1 MSSSRDDKFSQ
12 FEEFFSIEHLY
23 NINIVADN
31 STPPADYDAFID
43 NMPDAFRVAS
53 EIVSID
59 QSALHTIQELGS
71 HATQLVEY
79 LNHQA
84 RKIDL
89 LVGFIIQQQD
99 DEQNRHQGTKLGGGG
114 LTFISEQSFAEG
126 TFIEAKA
133 FLNHDNHAIYC
144 FLEVIEKEVLDNGYV
159 YKTIFKY
166 IRDEDRELLVKTS
179 LQLQSKQLQA
189 LAQKRKRDKE

>member
-1 MSSSRDDKFSQ
+1 MSSSKNEKFSQ
-12 FEEFFSIEHLY
+12 FEEFFSIEHKF

-31 STPPADYDAFID
+31 TVPPADYQAFIES
-43 NMPDAFRVAS
+43 MPDAFRVAS

-59 QSALHTIQELGS
+59 QSALHSIQELGS
-71 HATQLVEY
+71 HATQLVDY
-79 LNHQA
+79 LQHQA

-99 DEQNRHQGTKLGGGG
+99 DEDNRHHGTKLGGGG
-114 LTFISEQSFAEG
+114 FTFVSDQSIEEG
-126 TFIEAKA
+126 NFIEAKA

-144 FLEVIEKEVLDNGYV
+144 FLEIIERTAQNNRFE
-159 YKTIFKY
+159 YKTIFKF

-189 LAQKRKRDKE
+189 LALKRKQEKE